1 MPEHFRERVLDAV
14 RSLRP
19 GEVVSYG
26 DVAAQAGY
34 PGAARGVGAVLSAAT
49 EAVPWWRV
57 VYADGRLAPGKEDE
71 QGRRLRAEGVR
82 VDACRV
88 RAGTDAPGAGRPSRG
103 GRTAGTAG
111 SGAGVPMLGRPSP
124 RRGGDG
130 TRTAGRRPAEE
141 W

>member
-57 VYADGRLAPGKEDE
+57 VYADGRLAPGKEGE
-71 QGRRLRAEGVR
+71 QGRRLRSEGVP
-82 VDACRV
+82 VDAGRV
-88 RAGTDAPGAGRPSRG
+88 RAAQRRRAGG
-103 GRTAGTAG
+103 GAGTAG
-111 SGAGVPMLGRPSP
+111 SGAGVPMLGGPSP